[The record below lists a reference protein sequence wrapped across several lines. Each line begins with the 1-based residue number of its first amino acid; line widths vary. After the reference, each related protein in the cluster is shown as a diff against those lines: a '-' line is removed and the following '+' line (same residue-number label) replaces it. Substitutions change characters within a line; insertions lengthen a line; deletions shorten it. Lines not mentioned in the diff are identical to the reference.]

1 MNSRVMLVLAV
12 LLIVGAAIAGY
23 LGYKTTQDAKLA
35 AEQAAREA
43 EVVKA
48 QAVVVP
54 GKVPVVVAAREI
66 PAYKTIDAQ
75 DVVLDYIKVEPPYT
89 FRATEDLIGQVLQVP
104 IKPGTLIS
112 QEHLQPGSEI
122 ARLLKP
128 GERAVAIAI
137 DEVVGGGGFV
147 QPGDIVDVL
156 LFAQGDNRPSASAQ
170 IVMRALR
177 VVGFGVQLI
186 GPEGGPQT
194 AEAKDGRRAERQRA
208 RTAVLAVAE
217 EDVTRLML
225 ASSIGT
231 LRLAIRPASEAIAD
245 AALAETEE
253 QSNLTPAQQAAAA
266 KKKAAEESK
275 LLRASAIVPPTVAE
289 RQPAAAGGGPAR
301 PAARPA
307 QPPVTIFRGLE
318 RGN

>member
-23 LGYKTTQDAKLA
+23 LGYKTTQDAKQA

-48 QAVVVP
+48 QVIVVP
-54 GKVPVVVAAREI
+54 GKVPVVVAVREI
-66 PAYKTIDAQ
+66 PAYKTIAAE
-75 DVVLDYIKVEPPYT
+75 DVALDYIKVEPPYT
-89 FRATEDLIGQVLQVP
+89 FRATEDLVGQVLQVP

-177 VVGFGVQLI
+177 VVGFGIQLI

-194 AEAKDGRRAERQRA
+194 AEAKDGKRAERQRA
-208 RTAVLAVAE
+208 RTAVLAVE
-217 EDVTRLML
+217 EKDVTRLML

-245 AALAETEE
+245 AELAEEMSE
-253 QSNLTPAQQAAAA
+253 LTAAQQAAAA
-266 KKKAAEESK
+266 KKKDAEESR
-275 LLRASAIVPPTVAE
+275 LLRASAIVPSTIAE
-289 RQPAAAGGGPAR
+289 RQSAVAGGGAR
-301 PAARPA
+301 APARPA

>member
-23 LGYKTTQDAKLA
+23 LGYKTTQDAKQA
-35 AEQAAREA
+35 AERAAREA

-66 PAYKTIDAQ
+66 PAYKTITAQ

-104 IKPGTLIS
+104 VKPGTLVS

-177 VVGFGVQLI
+177 VVGFGIQLI

-208 RTAVLAVAE
+208 RTAVLAVDE
-217 EDVTRLML
+217 KDVTRLML

-245 AALAETEE
+245 AELAEEMSE
-253 QSNLTPAQQAAAA
+253 LTAAQQAAAA
-266 KKKAAEESK
+266 KKKEAEETR
-275 LLRASAIVPPTVAE
+275 LLRASAIVPSTIAE
-289 RQPAAAGGGPAR
+289 RQPATGGGSAPAR
-301 PAARPA
+301 APARPA

>member
-23 LGYKTTQDAKLA
+23 LGYKTTQDAKFA

-89 FRATEDLIGQVLQVP
+89 FRAAEDLIGQVLQVP
-104 IKPGTLIS
+104 IQPGTLIS

-194 AEAKDGRRAERQRA
+194 AESKDGQRAERQRA

-217 EDVTRLML
+217 DDVTRLML

-245 AALAETEE
+245 AELAESEE
-253 QSNLTPAQQAAAA
+253 QSNLTPAQKAAAA

-289 RQPAAAGGGPAR
+289 RQPAAAGGGSSR
-301 PAARPA
+301 PARPA

>member
-12 LLIVGAAIAGY
+12 LLIIGAAIAGY

-48 QAVVVP
+48 KAVVVP

-66 PAYKTIDAQ
+66 PAYKTIDEQ
-75 DVVLDYIKVEPPYT
+75 DVVLDYVKVEPPYT
-89 FRATEDLIGQVLQVP
+89 FRAAENLIGQVLQVP
-104 IKPGTLIS
+104 VLPGTLIS

-194 AEAKDGRRAERQRA
+194 AESKDGQRAERQRA

-217 EDVTRLML
+217 DEVTRLML

-231 LRLAIRPASEAIAD
+231 LRLAIRPASEAIAE
-245 AALAETEE
+245 AERAEAE
-253 QSNLTPAQQAAAA
+253 AQSNLTPAQQAAAA
-266 KKKAAEESK
+266 KKKAEKESK
-275 LLRASAIVPPTVAE
+275 LLRASAIVPPTAAE
-289 RQPAAAGGGPAR
+289 RQSGASGGESAGPAR
-301 PAARPA
+301 SAR
-307 QPPVTIFRGLE
+307 PPVTIFRGLE

>member
-23 LGYKTTQDAKLA
+23 LGYKTTQDAKQA

-48 QAVVVP
+48 QAIVVP
-54 GKVPVVVAAREI
+54 GKVPVVVAVREI
-66 PAYKTIDAQ
+66 PAYKTIAAE
-75 DVVLDYIKVEPPYT
+75 DVALDYIKVEPPYT
-89 FRATEDLIGQVLQVP
+89 FRATEDLVGQVLQVP

-170 IVMRALR
+170 VVMRALR
-177 VVGFGVQLI
+177 VVGFGIQLI

-194 AEAKDGRRAERQRA
+194 AEAKDGKRAERQRA
-208 RTAVLAVAE
+208 RTAVLAVE
-217 EDVTRLML
+217 EKDVTRLML

-245 AALAETEE
+245 AELAEEMSE
-253 QSNLTPAQQAAAA
+253 LTAAQQAAAA
-266 KKKAAEESK
+266 KKKEAEESR
-275 LLRASAIVPPTVAE
+275 LLRASAIVPSTIAE
-289 RQPAAAGGGPAR
+289 RQPAAGGGAR
-301 PAARPA
+301 APARPA

>member
-23 LGYKTTQDAKLA
+23 LGYKTTQDAKQA

-48 QAVVVP
+48 KAVVVP
-54 GKVPVVVAAREI
+54 GKVPVVVAVREI
-66 PAYKTIDAQ
+66 PAYKTIAAE
-75 DVVLDYIKVEPPYT
+75 DVALDYIKVEPPYT
-89 FRATEDLIGQVLQVP
+89 FRATEDLVGQVLQVP

-170 IVMRALR
+170 VVMRALR
-177 VVGFGVQLI
+177 VVGFGIQLI

-194 AEAKDGRRAERQRA
+194 AEAKDGKRAERQRA
-208 RTAVLAVAE
+208 RTAVLAVE
-217 EDVTRLML
+217 EKDVTRLML

-245 AALAETEE
+245 AELAEEMSE
-253 QSNLTPAQQAAAA
+253 LTAAQQAAAA
-266 KKKAAEESK
+266 KKKEAEESR
-275 LLRASAIVPPTVAE
+275 LLRASAIVPSTIAE
-289 RQPAAAGGGPAR
+289 RQPAAGGGAR
-301 PAARPA
+301 APARPA